1 MQGRDVSK
9 SSGRI
14 WPYAIGGSIIM
25 VFGFCVATIVVTQQ
39 ANIQE
44 SDAYMTS
51 YQDVD
56 TNANDLIKARIAF
69 DKSCKIEYI
78 GKGINE
84 SGSIVQ
90 YRVTDKNS
98 NAINSAKLKLVITRP
113 ETDEFNQELENP
125 TVENGVYTFKDVK
138 FPKAGVWN
146 IMAKVDVGN
155 LSRYYNVKADTR
167 ATSSYE
173 Y

>member
-1 MQGRDVSK
+1 
-9 SSGRI
+9 
-14 WPYAIGGSIIM
+14 M
-25 VFGFCVATIVVTQQ
+25 VFGFCVATIVVTQS

-44 SDAYMTS
+44 SDVYMTH
-51 YQDVD
+51 YQDAD
-56 TNANDLIKARIAF
+56 ANANDLIKARIAF
-69 DKSCKIEYI
+69 DKSCNIEYLS
-78 GKGINE
+78 KGISE

-98 NAINSAKLKLVITRP
+98 NSINGATLKLLITRP
-113 ETDEFNQELENP
+113 ETDEFNHELENP

-146 IMAKVDVGN
+146 ITAKVDVGN
-155 LSRYYNVKADTR
+155 LSRFYNIKADTR
-167 ATSSYE
+167 AKEVFE